1 MGCATGSTRR
11 WRPEVPENLLEVR
24 DLTITPAG
32 AETPVLH
39 DVSLSLAPG
48 ERVGLIG
55 ESGSGKSLTA
65 QSVMGLLPEELHARG
80 QVRLQGHSGNL
91 LEANEKTL
99 AGLRSEIVSMVFQE
113 PMSALNPLM
122 RIGDQIAEVL
132 RIHGKVPRAQIQT
145 RVRELLHDVHMP
157 DPDSARFAYP
167 HQMSGGQRQRVMLA
181 IALANSPRLL
191 ICDEP
196 TTALDVTV
204 QKHMLDLIA
213 ERVAAVEA
221 GLLFIT
227 HDLAVVAGVCDRV
240 IVMYRGRIVESGSVD
255 EIFTAPKHEY
265 TRGLLASSDL
275 ESSDD
280 RGRLFTLKTALA
292 YSGPQVDAESPAE
305 ADSSDGAGES
315 EESECREESTTSTR
329 SGHTGTAVAEST
341 DDGNDGAASTR
352 ENDGAASVGESAPL
366 IEVSGVTRVF
376 RGRGLFGR
384 RRSQV
389 TALGGIDFTVAGGAR
404 LGIVGESG
412 SGKSTLLNILSGL
425 DRPTT
430 GHVRVGDIR
439 VEAASSQALRRLREN
454 LQIVFQD
461 PFASLD
467 PRMRIADIVSEPLIA
482 AGVDK
487 DERIARV
494 EEMIASVDLDADS
507 LRRYPHQFSG
517 GQRQRISIARALVT
531 RPQILVADEPV
542 SALDVSVRAQV
553 LNLLT
558 DLVDEYALTLLFV
571 SHDLGVVKHLC
582 SDVIVMKAGQIIE
595 SGATEDI
602 YAHPQEEYT
611 RRLIAA
617 TPSLAE
623 ALAAG

>member
-1 MGCATGSTRR
+1 MVCATDSTRR
-11 WRPEVPENLLEVR
+11 WRLAVPENLLEV
-24 DLTITPAG
+24 DGLTITPAG
-32 AETPVLH
+32 AESPVLH
-39 DVSLSLAPG
+39 DVSLNLAVG

-65 QSVMGLLPEELHARG
+65 QSVMGLLPEELHPRG
-80 QVRLQGHSGNL
+80 SVSLQGYAGNL
-91 LEANEKTL
+91 LEASEKTL
-99 AGLRSEIVSMVFQE
+99 AKLRSDIVSMVFQE

-132 RIHGKVPRAQIQT
+132 RIHGRIPRSQIPA
-145 RVRELLHDVHMP
+145 RVKQLLEDVRMP

-204 QKHMLDLIA
+204 QRHMLDLIA

-240 IVMYRGRIVESGSVD
+240 IVMYKGRIVEAGTVK
-255 EIFTAPKHEY
+255 EIFTDPQHEY

-275 ESSDD
+275 ESTDD
-280 RGRLFTLKTALA
+280 NGRLFTLKTALA
-292 YSGPQVDAESPAE
+292 YTGPQAAAEDETDRAVSASTPDTDGSAHVDN
-305 ADSSDGAGES
+305 GA
-315 EESECREESTTSTR
+315 
-329 SGHTGTAVAEST
+329 A
-341 DDGNDGAASTR
+341 GNGGAASA
-352 ENDGAASVGESAPL
+352 NPSSPL
-366 IEVSGVTRVF
+366 IEVTDVTRVF
-376 RGRGLFGR
+376 KGRGLFGR
-384 RRSQV
+384 RRSDV
-389 TALGGIDFTVAGGAR
+389 TALGGIDFSVAAGER

-439 VEAASSQALRRLREN
+439 VEAASSRALRSLREN

-467 PRMRIADIVSEPLIA
+467 PRMRVADIVAEPLVA
-482 AGVDK
+482 AGMGK
-487 DERIARV
+487 DEREARV
-494 EEMIASVDLDADS
+494 EEMIAAVDLDAAS

-558 DLVDEYALTLLFV
+558 DLVADYALTLLFV

-582 SDVIVMKAGQIIE
+582 SQIIVMKDGKIVE
-595 SGATEDI
+595 SGATDNI
-602 YAHPQEEYT
+602 YANPQEKYT

-617 TPSLAE
+617 TPSLSD
-623 ALAAG
+623 ALGATG

>member
-1 MGCATGSTRR
+1 
-11 WRPEVPENLLEVR
+11 VPENLLEVR

-65 QSVMGLLPEELHARG
+65 QSVMGLLPDELHARG
-80 QVRLQGHSGNL
+80 QVHLQGHSGNL

-99 AGLRSEIVSMVFQE
+99 AGLRSDIVSMVFQE

-240 IVMYRGRIVESGSVD
+240 VVMYRGRIVESGSVD

-275 ESSDD
+275 ESTDD
-280 RGRLFTLKTALA
+280 RGRLFTPKTALA
-292 YSGPQVDAESPAE
+292 YSGPQVEEAEPQPDARESQ
-305 ADSSDGAGES
+305 DSE
-315 EESECREESTTSTR
+315 
-329 SGHTGTAVAEST
+329 
-341 DDGNDGAASTR
+341 DGAASAK
-352 ENDGAASVGESAPL
+352 EGNGAASAKESAPL
-366 IEVSGVTRVF
+366 IEVSDVTRVF

-384 RRSQV
+384 GRSRV
-389 TALGGIDFTVAGGAR
+389 TALGGIDFTVASGAR

-439 VEAASSQALRRLREN
+439 VEAASSQALRHLREN

-467 PRMRIADIVSEPLIA
+467 PRMRIADIVAEPLIA

-487 DERIARV
+487 DERTARV
-494 EEMIASVDLDADS
+494 EEMIAAVDLDTDS

-582 SDVIVMKAGQIIE
+582 SEVIVMKSGQIIE

-602 YAHPQEEYT
+602 YANPQEEYT
-611 RRLIAA
+611 RSLIAA